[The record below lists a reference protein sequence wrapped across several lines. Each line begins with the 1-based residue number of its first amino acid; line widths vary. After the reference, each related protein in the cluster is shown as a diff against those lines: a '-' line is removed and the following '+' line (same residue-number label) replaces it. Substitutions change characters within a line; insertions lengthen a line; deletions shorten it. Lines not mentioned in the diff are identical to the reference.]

1 MNPVADLIAA
11 ELPRHVD
18 LILFEDETRYDV
30 TLRVDTGGLRCSCGE
45 WSAPRDEDT
54 NLLPRAA
61 FHQHVA
67 EAVHRRISTPEVREV
82 LAAVLERTG
91 LQRIGLSMYREMDRD
106 IVTLRAAA
114 AMLQYM
120 LAPEE
125 TR

>member
-18 LILFEDETRYDV
+18 LILWSPYDENDE
-30 TLRVDTGGLRCSCGE
+30 RVDTGGLACSCRE
-45 WSAPRDEDT
+45 WSAPRDEET
-54 NLLPRAA
+54 GLRPRAA
-61 FHQHVA
+61 FNRHVA

-91 LQRIGLSMYREMDRD
+91 LQRIGLSMHREMDRD